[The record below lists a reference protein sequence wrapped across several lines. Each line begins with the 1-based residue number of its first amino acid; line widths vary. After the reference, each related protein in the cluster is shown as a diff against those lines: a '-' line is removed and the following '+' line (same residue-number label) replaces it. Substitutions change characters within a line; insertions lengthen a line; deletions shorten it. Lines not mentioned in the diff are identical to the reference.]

1 MNKYEKV
8 NRLNDKEFKR
18 VVGVKKEVFEKMIKV
33 YKAKREEI
41 KSEFGVG
48 GRKPK
53 LIDEDKVLMML
64 EYYREYR
71 TFLHMSVDYG
81 VSESTTQRV
90 VSEVETILIKSG
102 EFSLPSKKALY
113 GDNIEL
119 DFVVVDVTEMPI
131 QRPKKSK
138 N

>member
-18 VVGVKKEVFEKMIKV
+18 VVGVKKEIFEKMIKV
-33 YKAKREEI
+33 YKTKRAEI

-90 VSEVETILIKSG
+90 VNEVEIILIKSG

-113 GDNIEL
+113 GDDIEL

-131 QRPKKSK
+131 QRPKK